1 MSRVSRRAVTLAGL
15 LVALA
20 ACGPVRMEPQ
30 MALPPPLIDRMPVAV
45 AVHYPQ
51 EFREFRHQ
59 EKRQGVEYDAL
70 LGPGH
75 VAKFKAL
82 LEAMFERVVDI
93 PDPAGAA
100 ELVPP
105 VSFVIQPYF
114 EDYAFLTPSD
124 LAGDAYT
131 VTIRYRV
138 EVYEPSGQRVDAY
151 VFTGYGR
158 EKKGNFTGTEPL
170 LKATQRAMRDA
181 GAKFAIEFPE
191 QASVRRL
198 LDRGGMEALP
208 VGAQSAGDSLGG
220 FGGSPPVEP
229 SPATESSPAAE
240 PPASAEESSPPAP

>member
-1 MSRVSRRAVTLAGL
+1 MSSVSLRAVAIAGL
-15 LVALA
+15 LVALT

-30 MALPPPLIDRMPVAV
+30 MPLPPPLIDRMPVAV
-45 AVHYPQ
+45 AVHYPD
-51 EFREFRHQ
+51 EFRQFRHQ
-59 EKRQGVEYDAL
+59 EKRQNIEYDAL

-75 VAKFKAL
+75 VAKFNAL
-82 LEAMFERVVDI
+82 LAAMFERVVDI
-93 PDPAGAA
+93 EDPAGAA
-100 ELVPP
+100 ELTPP
-105 VSFVIQPYF
+105 VSLVIQPYF

-158 EKKGNFTGTEPL
+158 QKKGNFTGTEPL
-170 LKATQRAMRDA
+170 LRATQRAMRDA

-208 VGAQSAGDSLGG
+208 VGAQ
-220 FGGSPPVEP
+220 PPV
-229 SPATESSPAAE
+229 SPD
-240 PPASAEESSPPAP
+240 

>member
-1 MSRVSRRAVTLAGL
+1 
-15 LVALA
+15 
-20 ACGPVRMEPQ
+20 

-59 EKRQGVEYDAL
+59 EKRQNVEYDAL

-75 VAKFKAL
+75 VAKFNAL
-82 LEAMFERVVDI
+82 LRAMFERVVDV
-93 PDPAGAA
+93 PDHAGAA

-114 EDYAFLTPSD
+114 EDFAFLTPSD

-138 EVYEPSGQRVDAY
+138 EVYDPSGQRVDAY

-158 EKKGNFTGTEPL
+158 EKKGNFSGTEPL
-170 LKATQRAMRDA
+170 LRATQRAMRDA

-208 VGAQSAGDSLGG
+208 VGAQSPGASLGS
-220 FGGSPPVEP
+220 FGGSPASGASSTVEAPAPAEP
-229 SPATESSPAAE
+229 SPAAESPAA
-240 PPASAEESSPPAP
+240 PEESPPPSP